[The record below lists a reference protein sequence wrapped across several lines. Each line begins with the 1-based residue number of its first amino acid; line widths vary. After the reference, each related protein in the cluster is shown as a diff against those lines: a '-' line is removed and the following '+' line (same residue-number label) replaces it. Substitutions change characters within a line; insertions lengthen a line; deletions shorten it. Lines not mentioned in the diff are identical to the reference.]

1 MAQRKFSDL
10 VSAARI
16 NKADLLALEQTDGT
30 KKATFAQ
37 LCTEIAVQEIA
48 EQIEDFPEIT
58 EEDTLSVIVGK
69 INKWQKD
76 VIRKIND
83 SAVDILDSKEEIEAN
98 TENGKVAGA
107 LAVKAMADELNG
119 KMSIRSL
126 LFREN
131 IPPNTE
137 YVYDDN
143 VSLGSILLLGG
154 TWNHKEMYVLYISY
168 IEEGWRNLIVNRIAS
183 YNSYSTFEFRI
194 TDAGKLAIKNIM
206 EVTQPTLAYMIDSP

>member
-1 MAQRKFSDL
+1 MQNPKTGGSRWVPDIRPENIDTYTEQDGEQNAQYKIVDAHPIIGGVL
-10 VSAARI
+10 D
-16 NKADLLALEQTDGT
+16 KLAFFRTH
-30 KKATFAQ
+30 A
-37 LCTEIAVQEIA
+37 
-48 EQIEDFPEIT
+48 
-58 EEDTLSVIVGK
+58 
-69 INKWQKD
+69 
-76 VIRKIND
+76 
-83 SAVDILDSKEEIEAN
+83 SAVWYNKLKNITVLQKLDNLASNIGVLSQLATTDKSSLVN
-98 TENGKVAGA
+98 A
-107 LAVKAMADELNG
+107 LNELNG
-119 KMSIRSL
+119 KMAIRSL

-194 TDAGKLAIKNIM
+194 TDAGKLAIKNIT

>member
-1 MAQRKFSDL
+1 MKSPPFH
-10 VSAARI
+10 
-16 NKADLLALEQTDGT
+16 G
-30 KKATFAQ
+30 
-37 LCTEIAVQEIA
+37 
-48 EQIEDFPEIT
+48 
-58 EEDTLSVIVGK
+58 
-69 INKWQKD
+69 
-76 VIRKIND
+76 
-83 SAVDILDSKEEIEAN
+83 
-98 TENGKVAGA
+98 
-107 LAVKAMADELNG
+107 ELNG
-119 KMSIRSL
+119 KMAIRSL

-194 TDAGKLAIKNIM
+194 TDAGKLAIKNIT